1 MKMASKFATLGALM
15 AFSVGAWAQC
25 SSPPENVNSINKLVE
40 GNTVCGRPGSGY
52 PGGAG
57 SPDRW
62 QEEHLASGQ
71 LWDYKLGNGHPIDPR
86 KQVGTWTAF
95 NPPGNAPPR
104 IRHAYTGGSSFE
116 WTVHNNNGVISFCT
130 GQSGQEHARAKIKL
144 GTNVGCTA
152 ADFPP

>member
-1 MKMASKFATLGALM
+1 MKFPLKFATGLLVTLVSAG
-15 AFSVGAWAQC
+15 SWAQC
-25 SSPPENVNSINKLVE
+25 TSNAENLNSINKLVT
-40 GNTVCGRPGSGY
+40 GNTVCGRPGTNY
-52 PGGAG
+52 PGGVS

-71 LWDYKLGNGHPIDPR
+71 LWDYKQGNGHPIDPR

-104 IRHAYTGGSSFE
+104 IRHVYAGGLTFE

-130 GQSGQEHARAKIKL
+130 GQNGQEHVRAKIRA
-144 GTNVGCTA
+144 GTNVGCA
-152 ADFPP
+152 PSDFP